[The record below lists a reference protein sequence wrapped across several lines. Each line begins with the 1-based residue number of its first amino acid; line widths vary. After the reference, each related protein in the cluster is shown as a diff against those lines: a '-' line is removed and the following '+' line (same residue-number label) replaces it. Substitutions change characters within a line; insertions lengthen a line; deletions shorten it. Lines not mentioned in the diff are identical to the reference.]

1 MTQDRGP
8 SSEPELAELRDLDP
22 QARARALQSLLTE
35 KGILSTDAVD
45 EVIAAYEGD
54 VGPMN
59 GARVV
64 ARAWTDPDYRE
75 RLLSDGIEAV
85 AELDIGINDEVMELR
100 VVENTADTHN
110 VVVCT
115 LCSCYPWA
123 VLGLPPTWYKSPA
136 YRSRVVD
143 EPRALL
149 REEFDTDLPGDVGVE
164 VWDSNSE
171 VRYMVLPRRPEG
183 TEDMSEDELAELVSR
198 NAMIGV
204 ERLDDGGAVASD
216 GGARAARSGG
226 SNAPTAT
233 GPTTDATAHGDTA
246 GSRVPRADDGP
257 TFAEPWMAR
266 SFALA
271 VALTDEDEPNRTWD
285 GFRSELVAELDANPG
300 AEAGS
305 DADYY
310 GAWLAALERFLTD
323 RDLVDVGAFAARA
336 TAFDDGDRNAH
347 EFVEGD
353 PHAHADRLP
362 EGHAEGAHH
371 DHGDGHGYAHGH
383 GDEHGHSHDHEEGHG
398 RSHDH
403 DDH

>member
-1 MTQDRGP
+1 MADDHEINSTAGGDP
-8 SSEPELAELRDLDP
+8 PAHPAPELRDGVDP
-22 QARARALQSLLTE
+22 QSRARALQSLLTE

-45 EVIAAYEGD
+45 DVIATYEGD

-75 RLLSDGIEAV
+75 WLLADGIEAV
-85 AELDIGINDEVMELR
+85 ADLDISVNDEVMELR

-136 YRSRVVD
+136 YRSRVVG

-149 REEFDTDLPGDVGVE
+149 REEFDTDLAADIDVE

-171 VRYMVLPRRPEG
+171 VRYMVLPERPEG
-183 TEDMSEDELAELVSR
+183 TEDMDEDELAELVSR

-204 ERLDDGGAVASD
+204 ERLGEGGAIASD
-216 GGARAARSGG
+216 GGARAARGDG
-226 SNAPTAT
+226 
-233 GPTTDATAHGDTA
+233 AHA
-246 GSRVPRADDGP
+246 GSDAGASATIGADTDEKPVPRADADGP

-271 VALTDEDEPNRTWD
+271 VALTEEDEPGRAWD
-285 GFRSELVAELDANPG
+285 DFQAELVAELEANPG
-300 AEAGS
+300 AGDGS

-310 GAWLAALERFLTD
+310 GAWLAALERFLVD
-323 RDLVDVGAFAARA
+323 RALVDADAFAARA
-336 TAFDDGDRNAH
+336 GAFAGGERSAH

-362 EGHAEGAHH
+362 EGHADGAHH
-371 DHGDGHGYAHGH
+371 HHGDEDGHSHGH
-383 GDEHGHSHDHEEGHG
+383 GH
-398 RSHDH
+398 
-403 DDH
+403 

>member
-1 MTQDRGP
+1 MTDDDTHDESPP
-8 SSEPELAELRDLDP
+8 SHPDPELRDEVDP

-35 KGILSTDAVD
+35 RGILSTDAVD
-45 EVIAAYEGD
+45 EVIATYEGD

-64 ARAWTDPDYRE
+64 ARAWTDPEYRE
-75 RLLSDGIEAV
+75 WLLADGIEAV
-85 AELDIGINDEVMELR
+85 ADLDVSVNDEVMELR
-100 VVENTADTHN
+100 VIENTPETHN

-149 REEFDTDLPGDVGVE
+149 REAFDTDLADDVDVE

-171 VRYMVLPRRPEG
+171 VRYMVLPQRPEG
-183 TEDMSEDELAELVSR
+183 TEDLSEAELAELVSR

-204 ERLDDGGAVASD
+204 ERLGDGGAIASD
-216 GGARAARSGG
+216 GGTRASGDG
-226 SNAPTAT
+226 VGTAAGAGT
-233 GPTTDATAHGDTA
+233 GMDTSATDGVDTA
-246 GSRVPRADDGP
+246 DRPVPRVNDDGP

-266 SFALA
+266 LFALA
-271 VALTDEDEPNRTWD
+271 VALTDEDEAGRAWGD
-285 GFRSELVAELDANPG
+285 FQRELVAELAANPG
-300 AEAGS
+300 AEDGS

-310 GAWLAALERFLTD
+310 EAWLAALERFLTEH
-323 RDLVDVGAFAARA
+323 DLVDEAALSARTAAFA
-336 TAFDDGDRNAH
+336 DGDRDAH

-353 PHAHADRLP
+353 PHAHAGQLP
-362 EGHAEGAHH
+362 EGHADGTHHHGH
-371 DHGDGHGYAHGH
+371 DH
-383 GDEHGHSHDHEEGHG
+383 
-398 RSHDH
+398 
-403 DDH
+403 

>member
-1 MTQDRGP
+1 MTEDHGSRDDPP
-8 SSEPELAELRDLDP
+8 SHPDPELRDGIDP
-22 QARARALQSLLTE
+22 QSRARALQSLLTE

-45 EVIAAYEGD
+45 EVIATYEGD

-64 ARAWTDPDYRE
+64 ARAWTDPEYRE
-75 RLLSDGIEAV
+75 WLLEDGIEAV
-85 AELDIGINDEVMELR
+85 ADLDISVNDEVMELR
-100 VVENTADTHN
+100 VIENTPDTHN

-149 REEFDTDLPGDVGVE
+149 REEFDTDLDDPVDVE

-171 VRYMVLPRRPEG
+171 VRYMVLPQRPEG
-183 TEDMSEDELAELVSR
+183 TEDLSEAELAELVSR

-204 ERLDDGGAVASD
+204 ERLGDGGAIASD
-216 GGARAARSGG
+216 GGARAERGNADAGSG
-226 SNAPTAT
+226 TEI
-233 GPTTDATAHGDTA
+233 DTA
-246 GSRVPRADDGP
+246 GKPVPRADADGP

-271 VALTDEDEPNRTWD
+271 VALTDEDDPGRTWD
-285 GFRSELVAELDANPG
+285 DFQLELVAELAGTPG
-300 AEAGS
+300 AEDGS

-323 RDLVDVGAFAARA
+323 RDLVDAEAFAARA
-336 TAFDDGDRNAH
+336 GAFAGGERNAH

-362 EGHAEGAHH
+362 EGHADGAHH
-371 DHGDGHGYAHGH
+371 HHGDGHSHGQNH
-383 GDEHGHSHDHEEGHG
+383 
-398 RSHDH
+398 
-403 DDH
+403 

>member
-1 MTQDRGP
+1 MTDDHRSSDGP
-8 SSEPELAELRDLDP
+8 PSHPDPELRDEIDP
-22 QARARALQSLLTE
+22 QSRARALQSLLTE
-35 KGILSTDAVD
+35 KGVLSTDAVD
-45 EVIAAYEGD
+45 EVIATYEGD

-64 ARAWTDPDYRE
+64 ARAWTDPEYRE
-75 RLLSDGIEAV
+75 WLLEDGIEAV
-85 AELDIGINDEVMELR
+85 TELDVSVNDEVMELR
-100 VVENTADTHN
+100 VVENTDETHN

-149 REEFDTDLPGDVGVE
+149 RDEFDTELDDSVDVE

-171 VRYMVLPRRPEG
+171 VRYMVLPQRPEG
-183 TEDMSEDELAELVSR
+183 TEELSEAELAELVSR

-204 ERLDDGGAVASD
+204 ERLGDGGSIASD
-216 GGARAARSGG
+216 GGARAADAAGAPDAKTD
-226 SNAPTAT
+226 APTA
-233 GPTTDATAHGDTA
+233 DIDTA
-246 GSRVPRADDGP
+246 AKPVPRADADGP

-271 VALTDEDEPNRTWD
+271 VALTDEDDPGRTWD
-285 GFRSELVAELDANPG
+285 DFQSELVTALDANPG

-323 RDLVDVGAFAARA
+323 RDLVDDAAFVARTTAFA
-336 TAFDDGDRNAH
+336 DGDRSAH

-362 EGHAEGAHH
+362 EGHADGAHH
-371 DHGDGHGYAHGH
+371 HHGDGDGHSHGH
-383 GDEHGHSHDHEEGHG
+383 GDGANH
-398 RSHDH
+398 R
-403 DDH
+403 

>member
-1 MTQDRGP
+1 MTDDHGTRDDGDPP
-8 SSEPELAELRDLDP
+8 SHPDPELRDEVDP

-35 KGILSTDAVD
+35 RGILSTDAVD
-45 EVIAAYEGD
+45 EVIATYEGD

-64 ARAWTDPDYRE
+64 ARAWTDPEYRE
-75 RLLSDGIEAV
+75 WLLADGIEAV
-85 AELDIGINDEVMELR
+85 ADLDVSVNDEVMQLR
-100 VVENTADTHN
+100 VIENTPDTHN

-149 REEFDTDLPGDVGVE
+149 REEFDTDLADDVDVE

-171 VRYMVLPRRPEG
+171 VRYMVLPQRPEDTG
-183 TEDMSEDELAELVSR
+183 DLSEAELAELVSR

-204 ERLDDGGAVASD
+204 ERLSDGGAIASD
-216 GGARAARSGG
+216 GGTRATRDDGVG
-226 SNAPTAT
+226 TAASADT
-233 GPTTDATAHGDTA
+233 GLDTSATEVDTA
-246 GSRVPRADDGP
+246 GIPVPRVDDDGP
-257 TFAEPWMAR
+257 AFAEPWMAR

-271 VALTDEDEPNRTWD
+271 VALTDEEEPGRAWGD
-285 GFRSELVAELDANPG
+285 FQRELVAELEASPG
-300 AEAGS
+300 AEDGS

-310 GAWLAALERFLTD
+310 GAWLAALERFLTG
-323 RDLVDVGAFAARA
+323 RDLVDGAALAARA
-336 TAFDDGDRNAH
+336 TAFADGDRNAH

-353 PHAHADRLP
+353 PHAHADQLP
-362 EGHAEGAHH
+362 EGHA
-371 DHGDGHGYAHGH
+371 DGAHGH
-383 GDEHGHSHDHEEGHG
+383 GHDH
-398 RSHDH
+398 
-403 DDH
+403 

>member
-1 MTQDRGP
+1 MTDDHGARDDDGDPP
-8 SSEPELAELRDLDP
+8 SHPDPELRDEIDP

-45 EVIAAYEGD
+45 EVIATYEGD

-64 ARAWTDPDYRE
+64 ARAWTDPEYRE
-75 RLLSDGIEAV
+75 WLLEDGIEAV
-85 AELDIGINDEVMELR
+85 ADLDISVNDEVMELR
-100 VVENTADTHN
+100 VIENTPDTHN

-149 REEFDTDLPGDVGVE
+149 REEFDTDLADDVDVE

-171 VRYMVLPRRPEG
+171 VRYMVLPQRPEG
-183 TEDMSEDELAELVSR
+183 TGHLSEAELVELVSR
-198 NAMIGV
+198 NSMIGV
-204 ERLDDGGAVASD
+204 ERLGDGGAIASD
-216 GGARAARSGG
+216 GGARAARNTNAG
-226 SNAPTAT
+226 SDADV
-233 GPTTDATAHGDTA
+233 DATAEIDTA
-246 GSRVPRADDGP
+246 GKPVPRVDDDGP

-271 VALTDEDEPNRTWD
+271 VALTDEDEQGRAWD
-285 GFRSELVAELDANPG
+285 DFQAELVAELEASPG
-300 AEAGS
+300 ADDGS

-310 GAWLAALERFLTD
+310 GAWLAALERFLTE
-323 RDLVDVGAFAARA
+323 RDLVDGADFSARA
-336 TAFDDGDRNAH
+336 TAFADGERNAH
-347 EFVEGD
+347 EFVKGD

-362 EGHAEGAHH
+362 EGHADGAHH
-371 DHGDGHGYAHGH
+371 HHGDGGGH
-383 GDEHGHSHDHEEGHG
+383 EHGHHH
-398 RSHDH
+398 
-403 DDH
+403 

>member
-1 MTQDRGP
+1 MADNHDATDADPP
-8 SSEPELAELRDLDP
+8 SHPDPELRDEIAP

-35 KGILSTDAVD
+35 QGILSTDAVD
-45 EVIAAYEGD
+45 EVIATYEGD

-64 ARAWTDPDYRE
+64 ARAWTDPEYRE
-75 RLLSDGIEAV
+75 WLLDDGIEAV
-85 AELDIGINDEVMELR
+85 ADLDISVNDEVMELR
-100 VVENTADTHN
+100 VIENSEDTHN

-149 REEFDTDLPGDVGVE
+149 REEFDTDLDDSIDVE

-171 VRYMVLPRRPEG
+171 VRYMVLPEQPKG
-183 TEDMSEDELAELVSR
+183 TEDMDKTELAELVSR

-204 ERLDDGGAVASD
+204 ERLGGGGAIAAD
-216 GGARAARSGG
+216 GGARAEEGA
-226 SNAPTAT
+226 
-233 GPTTDATAHGDTA
+233 ATAGTAAPPDTA
-246 GSRVPRADDGP
+246 AKPVPRAGSAEEP

-271 VALTDEDEPNRTWD
+271 VALTDEDEPGRAWD
-285 GFRSELVAELDANPG
+285 DFRARLVAELDADPG
-300 AEAGS
+300 AEDGS

-310 GAWLAALERFLTD
+310 GAWLAALERFLVD
-323 RDLVDVGAFAARA
+323 RDLVDADAFTARAGAFA
-336 TAFDDGDRNAH
+336 DGQRNAH

-362 EGHAEGAHH
+362 EGHADGAHH
-371 DHGDGHGYAHGH
+371 HHADGDDHSRTHGH
-383 GDEHGHSHDHEEGHG
+383 GHTGSH
-398 RSHDH
+398 
-403 DDH
+403 

>member
-1 MTQDRGP
+1 MTDDHGSSDDPP
-8 SSEPELAELRDLDP
+8 SHPDPELRDEIDP

-45 EVIAAYEGD
+45 EVIATYEGD

-64 ARAWTDPDYRE
+64 ARAWTDPEYRE
-75 RLLSDGIEAV
+75 WLLADGIEAV
-85 AELDIGINDEVMELR
+85 ADLDISVNDEVMELR
-100 VVENTADTHN
+100 VVENSENTHN

-149 REEFDTDLPGDVGVE
+149 REEFDTDLDDSVDVE

-171 VRYMVLPRRPEG
+171 VRYMVLPQRPEG
-183 TEDMSEDELAELVSR
+183 TEDMDETELAELVSR

-204 ERLDDGGAVASD
+204 ERLGDGGAIASD
-216 GGARAARSGG
+216 GGARAARGDSAGG
-226 SNAPTAT
+226 SGSGT
-233 GPTTDATAHGDTA
+233 GAIAEIDTA
-246 GSRVPRADDGP
+246 GKPVPRVDDDGP
-257 TFAEPWMAR
+257 TFVEPWMAR

-271 VALTDEDEPNRTWD
+271 VALTDEDEPGRAWD
-285 GFRSELVAELDANPG
+285 DFRAELVAELEAAPG
-300 AEAGS
+300 AEDGS

-310 GAWLAALERFLTD
+310 GAWLAALERFLTE
-323 RDLVDVGAFAARA
+323 RGLVDGADFSARA
-336 TAFDDGDRNAH
+336 TAFADGERNAH

-353 PHAHADRLP
+353 PHAHADQLP
-362 EGHAEGAHH
+362 EGHADGAHH
-371 DHGDGHGYAHGH
+371 HGHDDDHGH
-383 GDEHGHSHDHEEGHG
+383 GHHHH
-398 RSHDH
+398 
-403 DDH
+403 

>member
-1 MTQDRGP
+1 MTDDDGTRDESPP
-8 SSEPELAELRDLDP
+8 SHPDPELRDEIDP

-35 KGILSTDAVD
+35 RGLLSTDAVD
-45 EVIAAYEGD
+45 EVIATYEGD

-64 ARAWTDPDYRE
+64 ARAWTDPEYRE
-75 RLLSDGIEAV
+75 WLLADGIEAV
-85 AELDIGINDEVMELR
+85 ADLDVSVNDEVMELR
-100 VVENTADTHN
+100 VVENTPDTHN

-149 REEFDTDLPGDVGVE
+149 REEFDTDVPDDVDVE

-171 VRYMVLPRRPEG
+171 VRYMVLPQRPEG
-183 TEDMSEDELAELVSR
+183 TGDLSEAELAELVSR

-204 ERLDDGGAVASD
+204 ERLGDGGAVASD
-216 GGARAARSGG
+216 GGARAARGG
-226 SNAPTAT
+226 EETSAT
-233 GPTTDATAHGDTA
+233 DELEAA
-246 GSRVPRADDGP
+246 GTPVPRANDSGP

-271 VALTDEDEPNRTWD
+271 VALTDEDEPGRAWD
-285 GFRSELVAELDANPG
+285 DFQRELVAALEATPG
-300 AEAGS
+300 AEDGS

-310 GAWLAALERFLTD
+310 GAWLAALERFLTE
-323 RDLVDVGAFAARA
+323 RGLVDEAALAARA
-336 TAFDDGDRNAH
+336 TAFADGERNAH

-362 EGHAEGAHH
+362 EGHADGAHHHH
-371 DHGDGHGYAHGH
+371 DHGHHH
-383 GDEHGHSHDHEEGHG
+383 
-398 RSHDH
+398 
-403 DDH
+403 

>member
-1 MTQDRGP
+1 MTDEHGP
-8 SSEPELAELRDLDP
+8 RDDPPSHPDPELRDGIGP

-35 KGILSTDAVD
+35 RGILSTDAVD
-45 EVIAAYEGD
+45 EVIATYEGD

-64 ARAWTDPDYRE
+64 ARAWTDPEYRE
-75 RLLSDGIEAV
+75 WLLSDGIEAV
-85 AELDIGINDEVMELR
+85 ADLDVSVNDEVMELR
-100 VVENTADTHN
+100 VVENTPDTHN

-149 REEFDTDLPGDVGVE
+149 REEFDTDLDGSVDVE

-171 VRYMVLPRRPEG
+171 VRYMVLPRRPDG
-183 TEDMSEDELAELVSR
+183 TEGMSEAELAELVSR

-204 ERLDDGGAVASD
+204 ERLGDGGAIASD
-216 GGARAARSGG
+216 GGARAARGD
-226 SNAPTAT
+226 ADVDDAV
-233 GPTTDATAHGDTA
+233 DVATAGRA
-246 GSRVPRADDGP
+246 VPHVDSDGP

-271 VALTDEDEPNRTWD
+271 VALTDEDEPGRAWD
-285 GFRSELVAELDANPG
+285 DFRRELVAELDANPG
-300 AEAGS
+300 AGDGS

-310 GAWLAALERFLTD
+310 GAWLAALERYLTE
-323 RDLVDVGAFAARA
+323 RDLVDGAALSARA
-336 TAFDDGDRNAH
+336 TAFADGERDAH

-353 PHAHADRLP
+353 PHDHTDRLP
-362 EGHAEGAHH
+362 EGHADGTHH
-371 DHGDGHGYAHGH
+371 H
-383 GDEHGHSHDHEEGHG
+383 GDEHEHPHGRNDHDHGH
-398 RSHDH
+398 H
-403 DDH
+403 

>member
-1 MTQDRGP
+1 MTDDDGTRDESPP
-8 SSEPELAELRDLDP
+8 SHPDPELRDEVDP

-35 KGILSTDAVD
+35 RGLLSTDAVD
-45 EVIAAYEGD
+45 EVIATYEGD

-64 ARAWTDPDYRE
+64 ARAWTDPEYRE
-75 RLLSDGIEAV
+75 WLLADGIEAV
-85 AELDIGINDEVMELR
+85 ADLDVSVNDEVMELR
-100 VVENTADTHN
+100 VVENTPDTHN

-149 REEFDTDLPGDVGVE
+149 REEFDTDVPDDVDVE

-171 VRYMVLPRRPEG
+171 VRYMVLPQRPEG
-183 TEDMSEDELAELVSR
+183 TGDLSEAELAELVSR

-204 ERLDDGGAVASD
+204 ERLGDGGAVASD
-216 GGARAARSGG
+216 GGARAARGG
-226 SNAPTAT
+226 EETSAT
-233 GPTTDATAHGDTA
+233 DELEAA
-246 GSRVPRADDGP
+246 GTPVPRANDSGP

-271 VALTDEDEPNRTWD
+271 VALTDEDEPGRAWD
-285 GFRSELVAELDANPG
+285 DFQRELVAALEATPG
-300 AEAGS
+300 AEDGS

-310 GAWLAALERFLTD
+310 GAWLAALERFLTE
-323 RDLVDVGAFAARA
+323 RGLVDEAALAARA
-336 TAFDDGDRNAH
+336 TAFAEGERNAH

-362 EGHAEGAHH
+362 EGHADGAHHHH
-371 DHGDGHGYAHGH
+371 DHGHHH
-383 GDEHGHSHDHEEGHG
+383 
-398 RSHDH
+398 
-403 DDH
+403 

>member
-1 MTQDRGP
+1 MTDDHGTRDDDAPP
-8 SSEPELAELRDLDP
+8 SHPDPELRDEVDP

-35 KGILSTDAVD
+35 RGLLSTDAVD
-45 EVIAAYEGD
+45 EVIATYEGD

-64 ARAWTDPDYRE
+64 ARAWTDPEYRE
-75 RLLSDGIEAV
+75 WLLADGIEAV
-85 AELDIGINDEVMELR
+85 ADLDISVNDEVMELR
-100 VVENTADTHN
+100 VVENTPDTHN

-149 REEFDTDLPGDVGVE
+149 RDEFDTDIADDVSVE

-171 VRYMVLPRRPEG
+171 VRYMVLPQRPDG
-183 TEDMSEDELAELVSR
+183 TEDLSEAELAELVSR

-204 ERLDDGGAVASD
+204 ERLGDGGAIASD
-216 GGARAARSGG
+216 GGAQATPGDG
-226 SNAPTAT
+226 VGTAT
-233 GPTTDATAHGDTA
+233 SAGTGADTSAVDEIGTTDIP
-246 GSRVPRADDGP
+246 VPRVNDSGP

-271 VALTDEDEPNRTWD
+271 VALTDEDAPGRAWD
-285 GFRSELVAELDANPG
+285 DFQRELVAERAASPDAESG
-300 AEAGS
+300 R

-310 GAWLAALERFLTD
+310 GAWLAALERFLTE
-323 RDLVDVGAFAARA
+323 RNLVDETALAARA
-336 TAFDDGDRNAH
+336 AAFADGDRNAH
-347 EFVEGD
+347 EFVDGD
-353 PHAHADRLP
+353 PHAHVDQLP
-362 EGHAEGAHH
+362 EGHADGAHH
-371 DHGDGHGYAHGH
+371 
-383 GDEHGHSHDHEEGHG
+383 HDH
-398 RSHDH
+398 
-403 DDH
+403 

>member
-1 MTQDRGP
+1 MTDDHGTRDDDDPP
-8 SSEPELAELRDLDP
+8 SHPDPELRDEVDP

-35 KGILSTDAVD
+35 RGLLSTDAVD
-45 EVIAAYEGD
+45 EVIATYEGD

-64 ARAWTDPDYRE
+64 ARAWTDPEYRE
-75 RLLSDGIEAV
+75 WLLADGIEAV
-85 AELDIGINDEVMELR
+85 TDLDISVNDEVMQLR
-100 VVENTADTHN
+100 VVENTPETHN

-143 EPRALL
+143 EPRRLL
-149 REEFDTDLPGDVGVE
+149 REEFDTDLADDVDVE

-171 VRYMVLPRRPEG
+171 VRYMILPQRPDD
-183 TEDMSEDELAELVSR
+183 TEDLSEAELAELVSR

-204 ERLDDGGAVASD
+204 ERLGDGGTIASD
-216 GGARAARSGG
+216 GGARAAGDG
-226 SNAPTAT
+226 ATAASAGT
-233 GPTTDATAHGDTA
+233 GPDAGAVDELDAA
-246 GSRVPRADDGP
+246 GTPVPRVDDDGP

-271 VALTDEDEPNRTWD
+271 VALTDEEAPGRAW
-285 GFRSELVAELDANPG
+285 GAFQRELVAGLEASPG
-300 AEAGS
+300 AEDGS

-310 GAWLAALERFLTD
+310 GVWLAALERFLTE
-323 RDLVDVGAFAARA
+323 RDLVDEAALSARAAAFA
-336 TAFDDGDRNAH
+336 DGDRSAH

-353 PHAHADRLP
+353 PHAHADQLP
-362 EGHAEGAHH
+362 EGHADGTHH
-371 DHGDGHGYAHGH
+371 H
-383 GDEHGHSHDHEEGHG
+383 
-398 RSHDH
+398 
-403 DDH
+403 

>member
-1 MTQDRGP
+1 MTDDHGTRDDADPP
-8 SSEPELAELRDLDP
+8 SHPDPELRDEIDP

-35 KGILSTDAVD
+35 KGVLSTDAVD
-45 EVIAAYEGD
+45 EVIATYEGD

-64 ARAWTDPDYRE
+64 ARAWTDPEYRE
-75 RLLSDGIEAV
+75 WLLEDGIEAV
-85 AELDIGINDEVMELR
+85 ADLDISVNDEVMELR
-100 VVENTADTHN
+100 VIENDPDTHN

-149 REEFDTDLPGDVGVE
+149 REEFDTDLGDDVSVE

-171 VRYMVLPRRPEG
+171 VRYMVLPQRPEG
-183 TEDMSEDELAELVSR
+183 TEDLSEAELVELVSR
-198 NAMIGV
+198 NSMIGV
-204 ERLDDGGAVASD
+204 ERLGDGGAIASD
-216 GGARAARSGG
+216 GGARAGRGDGADGG
-226 SNAPTAT
+226 GGVADAGT
-233 GPTTDATAHGDTA
+233 GGDPGATAWIDTA
-246 GSRVPRADDGP
+246 EKPAPRVDDDGP

-271 VALTDEDEPNRTWD
+271 VALTDEDEPGRAWD
-285 GFRSELVAELDANPG
+285 DFQSELVAELEATPG
-300 AEAGS
+300 VDDGS

-310 GAWLAALERFLTD
+310 GAWLAALERFLTE
-323 RDLVDVGAFAARA
+323 RDLVDGADFSARA
-336 TAFDDGDRNAH
+336 TAFADGERNAH

-362 EGHAEGAHH
+362 EGHADGAHHHDHPH
-371 DHGDGHGYAHGH
+371 DHGDGH
-383 GDEHGHSHDHEEGHG
+383 DHSHH
-398 RSHDH
+398 
-403 DDH
+403 